1 MSVFGYIF
9 LALEKDQ
16 QVTAEEQ
23 QTALRSYAK
32 SVGLELEELLVEE
45 GLTLKRP
52 FLERPEGG
60 KLAERCVAGDK
71 IITMKAAW
79 VLGSAVA
86 GAILQQTLREKGVGL
101 YCLDLG
107 ENITV
112 DEKRKLVVYEGC
124 AGIVQKLLSVLAV
137 CETTKHGEAIRATK
151 RNLQKQGKYIGGP
164 VPFGWE
170 VNKERIL
177 VENKAQQKII
187 KSIISMRK
195 DRWSYRDISQKLK
208 QEFDIELSHAG
219 VRRIL
224 ESNKKKKEALSAA
237 KIKDLKDEG

>member
-16 QVTAEEQ
+16 QVPTEEQ
-23 QTALRSYAK
+23 NSALCSYAK
-32 SVGLELEELLVEE
+32 STGFELEEILVEE
-45 GLTLKRP
+45 GITLKRP
-52 FLERPEGG
+52 FIERPEGS
-60 KLAERCVAGDK
+60 KLVEQCVNGDT

-86 GAILQQTLREKGVGL
+86 GAILQQTLREKGIAL
-101 YCLDLG
+101 YCMDLG

-124 AGIVQKLLSVLAV
+124 AGIVQKLLSALAV

-151 RNLQKQGKYIGGP
+151 RNLKKQGKYIGGP

-187 KSIISMRK
+187 QSILSMREN
-195 DRWSYRDISQKLK
+195 RWSYRDISQKLK
-208 QEFDIELSHAG
+208 KEFDIELSHAG

-224 ESNKKKKEALSAA
+224 DSNKKKKKLWRQR
-237 KIKDLKDEG
+237 KL